1 MDLRRIRYFV
11 AVAEELHFGHAAAR
25 LHISQP
31 PLSQQIQAL
40 EKELGVQLFIRENKR
55 VRLTPAGQ
63 IFLEEARSLLDQAA
77 RAVEVTQR
85 AARGETGLLR
95 IGFTSSLPYARIM
108 PRIIQHFRNR
118 YPHIQLQ
125 LEELSSRRQIPA
137 LAQDKLDIGFLRPS
151 SLLQDAALDHLV
163 LLEEPLVAVMPASHP
178 LAHRHSVQ
186 MPMLRDEP
194 FIFYATRLGSELT
207 AQIVNMC
214 HQAGFTPNV
223 VQEVYEMH
231 TILGLVATGLGISI
245 VADSLRQVQLD
256 NIVYVPLEAPAAVTQ
271 VLLAW
276 RRHPASPILD
286 NFLATARQLAIP
298 AT

>member
-63 IFLEEARSLLDQAA
+63 IFLDEARSLLDQAA

-151 SLLQDAALDHLV
+151 SLLQDAGLEHLV

-178 LAHRHSVQ
+178 LAGRRSVQ

-214 HQAGFTPNV
+214 LQAGFTPNV

-276 RRHPASPILD
+276 RRPPASPILD
-286 NFLATARQLAIP
+286 NFLATARQLAL
-298 AT
+298 TGG

>member
-11 AVAEELHFGHAAAR
+11 AVAEELHFGHAATR

-40 EKELGVQLFIRENKR
+40 EKELGVQLFIREHKR

-63 IFLEEARSLLDQAA
+63 IFLDEARSLLNQAA

-108 PRIIQHFRNR
+108 PRIIQHFRSR

-151 SLLQDAALDHLV
+151 SLLQDTGLEHLV

-178 LAHRHSVQ
+178 LASRRSVQ

-214 HQAGFTPNV
+214 HQAGFSPNV

-276 RRHPASPILD
+276 RRHPASPVLD
-286 NFLATARQLAIP
+286 NFLATARQLATP
-298 AT
+298 VT

>member
-40 EKELGVQLFIRENKR
+40 KKELGVQLFIRENKR

-63 IFLEEARSLLDQAA
+63 IFLDEARSLLDQAA

-151 SLLQDAALDHLV
+151 SLLQDAGLEHLV

-178 LAHRHSVQ
+178 LAGRRSVQ

-214 HQAGFTPNV
+214 LQAGFTPNV

-276 RRHPASPILD
+276 RRPPASPILD
-286 NFLATARQLAIP
+286 NFLATARQLAL
-298 AT
+298 TGG

>member
-63 IFLEEARSLLDQAA
+63 IFLEEARSLLNQAA

-151 SLLQDAALDHLV
+151 SLLQDAGLEHLV

-178 LAHRHSVQ
+178 LAHRRSVQ

-214 HQAGFTPNV
+214 LQAGFTPNV

-256 NIVYVPLEAPAAVTQ
+256 NIVYVPLEAPAAITQ

-276 RRHPASPILD
+276 RRPPASPILD
-286 NFLATARQLAIP
+286 NFLATARQLALP